1 MQLLKRNQSTIKYK
15 NYSGTMTLKTDSSGD
30 YTGEYTESYSELKTL
45 QSYVTANRGN
55 ASDEMFGTSLDYDNV
70 IYAPLWCDMDEYSL
84 LWVFADASTAQNDY
98 IVKRVATSLNHKAI
112 AIKKVR

>member
-1 MQLLKRNQSTIKYK
+1 MQLLKRNQTKIKYK

-30 YTGEYTESYSELKTL
+30 YTGEYSESYTELKTL
-45 QSYVTANRGN
+45 DAYVTANRGN

-70 IYAPLWCDMDEYSL
+70 IYAPLWCDINEYSL
-84 LWVFADASTAQNDY
+84 LWVHASADTEPNDY
-98 IVKRVATSLNHKAI
+98 IVKRVATSLTHKAI